1 MVVKPCSSFFAI
13 SARCKKQTSANNKTT
28 GLSRSQII
36 MSRHALSAS
45 ILMSLK
51 HKKQPYKGKHKQ
63 TNKHKREPFKRLN
76 VQKFHKFEHLSNN
89 FLQRFQCFLYLCI
102 GKKIL
107 TKV

>member
-1 MVVKPCSSFFAI
+1 MVVKPCSSFFLPYQQDA
-13 SARCKKQTSANNKTT
+13 KEQTSANNKTT

-63 TNKHKREPFKRLN
+63 TSTKESRLN
-76 VQKFHKFEHLSNN
+76 V
-89 FLQRFQCFLYLCI
+89 
-102 GKKIL
+102 
-107 TKV
+107 